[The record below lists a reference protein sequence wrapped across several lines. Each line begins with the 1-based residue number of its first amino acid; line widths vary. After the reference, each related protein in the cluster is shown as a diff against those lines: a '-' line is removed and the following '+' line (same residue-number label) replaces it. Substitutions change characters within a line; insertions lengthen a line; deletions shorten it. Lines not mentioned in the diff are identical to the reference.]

1 MLEKM
6 KTNFNLD
13 EMQENIKKMEEN
25 LKNLNQETTTTD
37 E

>member
-13 EMQENIKKMEEN
+13 EMQENLKKMEEN

>member
-1 MLEKM
+1 M

-13 EMQENIKKMEEN
+13 EMQENLKKMEEN